1 MHAYRTHTCGELT
14 KSDVGA
20 TVKLSGWLHRRR
32 DHGGVMFIDL
42 RDHYGLTQCVF
53 NPGTPDFETVEY
65 LRAESVITIEGRVV
79 AREDSLVNPNLATGS
94 IEVVVDKAEVLSRAD
109 ELPLPVFGE
118 PDYPED
124 IRLRHRYLDLRRETL
139 HANMK
144 LRSDVI
150 TSLRRRM
157 VDQGFT
163 EYQTPILTASSPEG
177 ARDFLV
183 PSRLHPGEF
192 YALPQAPQQFKQL
205 LMVSGFDRYFQ
216 IAPCFRDEDARA
228 DRSPGEFYQL
238 DIEMSFVEQE
248 DVFNAI
254 EPVMRGVF
262 EEFAG
267 GKAEGYELTLG
278 SGTFIP
284 GFEEQLIGVKVGDKI
299 EVKVKFP
306 DSYGAAELS
315 GKDAVFDVTV
325 NELKETV
332 PSAIDDEL
340 AKKVGMENLE
350 ALKKSIREEQESKFN
365 EMSRMILKRA
375 LLDELSAAHDFEIP
389 EKLLDR
395 EFDTIWK
402 QFEEQRKKDKDAGQ
416 GSEEKTDDEHKKDFR
431 EIAERRV
438 RLGLLLSEVGR
449 ANNVQI
455 SQEDVNSQLMAEA
468 RRHPGREKEVMEHYK
483 NNPKAMEELSAPLYE
498 EKVVNFIL
506 EQASITE
513 KTATKDELIKTMED
527 EAAGKPKAKAKAGG
541 KSKAKG
547 KAAEKKAAKKDK

>member
-1 MHAYRTHTCGELT
+1 MQVTET
-14 KSDVGA
+14 KSEG
-20 TVKLSGWLHRRR
+20 LSREFKVALPANEIEEKISHRLKELARTAQMPGFR
-32 DHGGVMFIDL
+32 PGKVPVSVL
-42 RDHYGLTQCVF
+42 RKKYG
-53 NPGTPDFETVEY
+53 P
-65 LRAESVITIEGRVV
+65 SVLG
-79 AREDSLVNPNLATGS
+79 
-94 IEVVVDKAEVLSRAD
+94 EVLERAVND
-109 ELPLPVFGE
+109 SSQQALAEKGLRPAMQPQIEITSFEDGGDLEYTIGVELLPEIKPVDFSKIKLE
-118 PDYPED
+118 RLIPKTDDAAMEKTLAD
-124 IRLRHRYLDLRRETL
+124 IAAAQGDSAAIKDDRET
-139 HANMK
+139 K
-144 LRSDVI
+144 TGDVLVI
-150 TSLRRRM
+150 
-157 VDQGFT
+157 
-163 EYQTPILTASSPEG
+163 
-177 ARDFLV
+177 DFLGQV
-183 PSRLHPGEF
+183 G
-192 YALPQAPQQFKQL
+192 
-205 LMVSGFDRYFQ
+205 G
-216 IAPCFRDEDARA
+216 
-228 DRSPGEFYQL
+228 
-238 DIEMSFVEQE
+238 
-248 DVFNAI
+248 
-254 EPVMRGVF
+254 

-306 DSYGAAELS
+306 DNYGAAELS

-350 ALKKSIREEQESKFN
+350 ALKKSIREEQESEFN

-483 NNPKAMEELSAPLYE
+483 NNPEAMEELSAPLYE

-527 EAAGKPKAKAKAGG
+527 EAAGKPKAKAKADG

-547 KAAEKKAAKKDK
+547 KAAAEKKAAKKDK

>member
-1 MHAYRTHTCGELT
+1 MQVTET
-14 KSDVGA
+14 KSEG
-20 TVKLSGWLHRRR
+20 LSREFKVALPANEIEEKISHRLKELARTAQMPGFR
-32 DHGGVMFIDL
+32 PGKVPVSVL
-42 RDHYGLTQCVF
+42 RKKYG
-53 NPGTPDFETVEY
+53 P
-65 LRAESVITIEGRVV
+65 SVLG
-79 AREDSLVNPNLATGS
+79 
-94 IEVVVDKAEVLSRAD
+94 EVLERAVND
-109 ELPLPVFGE
+109 SSQQALAEKGLRPAMQPQIEITSFEDGGDLEYTIGVELLPEIKPVDFSKIKLE
-118 PDYPED
+118 RLIPKTDDAAMENTLAD
-124 IRLRHRYLDLRRETL
+124 IAAAQGDSAAIKDDRET
-139 HANMK
+139 K
-144 LRSDVI
+144 TGDVLVI
-150 TSLRRRM
+150 
-157 VDQGFT
+157 
-163 EYQTPILTASSPEG
+163 
-177 ARDFLV
+177 DFLG
-183 PSRLHPGEF
+183 RIG
-192 YALPQAPQQFKQL
+192 
-205 LMVSGFDRYFQ
+205 G
-216 IAPCFRDEDARA
+216 
-228 DRSPGEFYQL
+228 
-238 DIEMSFVEQE
+238 
-248 DVFNAI
+248 
-254 EPVMRGVF
+254 

-350 ALKKSIREEQESKFN
+350 ALKKSIREEQESEFN

-449 ANNVQI
+449 ANNIQI

-483 NNPKAMEELSAPLYE
+483 NNPEAMEELSAPLYE

-547 KAAEKKAAKKDK
+547 KAAAEKKAAKKDK

>member
-1 MHAYRTHTCGELT
+1 MQVTET
-14 KSDVGA
+14 KSEG
-20 TVKLSGWLHRRR
+20 LSREFKVALPANEIEEKISHRLKELARTAQMPGFR
-32 DHGGVMFIDL
+32 PGKVPVSVL
-42 RDHYGLTQCVF
+42 RKKYG
-53 NPGTPDFETVEY
+53 P
-65 LRAESVITIEGRVV
+65 SVLG
-79 AREDSLVNPNLATGS
+79 
-94 IEVVVDKAEVLSRAD
+94 EVLERAVND
-109 ELPLPVFGE
+109 SSQQALAEKGLRPAMQPQIEITSFEDGGDLEYTIGVELLPEIKPVDFSKIKLE
-118 PDYPED
+118 RLIPKTDDAAMENTLAD
-124 IRLRHRYLDLRRETL
+124 IAAAQGDSAAIKDDRET
-139 HANMK
+139 K
-144 LRSDVI
+144 TGDVLVI
-150 TSLRRRM
+150 
-157 VDQGFT
+157 
-163 EYQTPILTASSPEG
+163 
-177 ARDFLV
+177 DFLGQV
-183 PSRLHPGEF
+183 G
-192 YALPQAPQQFKQL
+192 
-205 LMVSGFDRYFQ
+205 G
-216 IAPCFRDEDARA
+216 
-228 DRSPGEFYQL
+228 
-238 DIEMSFVEQE
+238 
-248 DVFNAI
+248 
-254 EPVMRGVF
+254 

-416 GSEEKTDDEHKKDFR
+416 GSEEKTDDEQKKDFR

-483 NNPKAMEELSAPLYE
+483 NNPEAMEELSAPLYE

-527 EAAGKPKAKAKAGG
+527 EAAGKPKAKAKAGR
-541 KSKAKG
+541 KSKAKD
-547 KAAEKKAAKKDK
+547 KAAAEKKAAKKDK

>member
-1 MHAYRTHTCGELT
+1 MQVTET
-14 KSDVGA
+14 KSEGLSREFKVALPANEIEEKISHRLKELARTAQMPGFRPGKVPVSVLRKKYGPSVLGEVLERAVNDSSQQALAEKGLRPAMQPQIEITSFEDGGDLEYTIAVELLPEIKPVDFSKIKLERLIPKTDDAAMEKTLADIAAAQGDSAAIKDDRETKTGDVL
-20 TVKLSGWLHRRR
+20 V
-32 DHGGVMFIDL
+32 IDFL
-42 RDHYGLTQCVF
+42 
-53 NPGTPDFETVEY
+53 
-65 LRAESVITIEGRVV
+65 GRV
-79 AREDSLVNPNLATGS
+79 G
-94 IEVVVDKAEVLSRAD
+94 
-109 ELPLPVFGE
+109 G
-118 PDYPED
+118 
-124 IRLRHRYLDLRRETL
+124 
-139 HANMK
+139 
-144 LRSDVI
+144 
-150 TSLRRRM
+150 
-157 VDQGFT
+157 
-163 EYQTPILTASSPEG
+163 
-177 ARDFLV
+177 
-183 PSRLHPGEF
+183 
-192 YALPQAPQQFKQL
+192 
-205 LMVSGFDRYFQ
+205 
-216 IAPCFRDEDARA
+216 
-228 DRSPGEFYQL
+228 
-238 DIEMSFVEQE
+238 
-248 DVFNAI
+248 
-254 EPVMRGVF
+254 

-350 ALKKSIREEQESKFN
+350 ALKKSIREEQESEFN

-483 NNPKAMEELSAPLYE
+483 NNPEAMEELSAPLYE

-513 KTATKDELIKTMED
+513 KTATKDGLIKTMED

-547 KAAEKKAAKKDK
+547 KAAAEKKAAKKDK

>member
-1 MHAYRTHTCGELT
+1 MQVTET
-14 KSDVGA
+14 KSEG
-20 TVKLSGWLHRRR
+20 LSREFKVALPANEIEEKISHRLKELARTAQMPGFR
-32 DHGGVMFIDL
+32 PGKVPVSVL
-42 RDHYGLTQCVF
+42 RKKYG
-53 NPGTPDFETVEY
+53 P
-65 LRAESVITIEGRVV
+65 SVLG
-79 AREDSLVNPNLATGS
+79 
-94 IEVVVDKAEVLSRAD
+94 EVLERAVND
-109 ELPLPVFGE
+109 SSQQALAEKGLRPAMQPQIEITSFEDGGDLEYTIGVELLPEIKPVDFSKIKLE
-118 PDYPED
+118 RLIPKTDDAAMEKTLAD
-124 IRLRHRYLDLRRETL
+124 IAAAQGDSAAIKDDRET
-139 HANMK
+139 K
-144 LRSDVI
+144 TGDVLVI
-150 TSLRRRM
+150 
-157 VDQGFT
+157 
-163 EYQTPILTASSPEG
+163 
-177 ARDFLV
+177 DFLGQV
-183 PSRLHPGEF
+183 G
-192 YALPQAPQQFKQL
+192 
-205 LMVSGFDRYFQ
+205 G
-216 IAPCFRDEDARA
+216 
-228 DRSPGEFYQL
+228 
-238 DIEMSFVEQE
+238 
-248 DVFNAI
+248 
-254 EPVMRGVF
+254 

-284 GFEEQLIGVKVGDKI
+284 RFEEQLIGVKVGDKI

-315 GKDAVFDVTV
+315 SKDAVFDVTV

-332 PSAIDDEL
+332 PSAIDDKL

-350 ALKKSIREEQESKFN
+350 ALKKSIREEQESQFN

-375 LLDELSAAHDFEIP
+375 LLDDLSAAHDFEIP

-483 NNPKAMEELSAPLYE
+483 NNPEAMEELSAPLYE

-547 KAAEKKAAKKDK
+547 KAAEKKAAKKEK

>member
-1 MHAYRTHTCGELT
+1 MQVTET
-14 KSDVGA
+14 KSEG
-20 TVKLSGWLHRRR
+20 LSREFKVALPANEIEEKISHRLKELARTAQMPGFR
-32 DHGGVMFIDL
+32 PGKVPVSVL
-42 RDHYGLTQCVF
+42 RKKYG
-53 NPGTPDFETVEY
+53 P
-65 LRAESVITIEGRVV
+65 SVLG
-79 AREDSLVNPNLATGS
+79 
-94 IEVVVDKAEVLSRAD
+94 EVLERAVND
-109 ELPLPVFGE
+109 SSQQALAEKGLRPAMQPQIEITSFEDGGDLEYTIGVELLPEIKPVDFSKIKLE
-118 PDYPED
+118 RLIPKTDDAAMENTLAD
-124 IRLRHRYLDLRRETL
+124 IAAAQGDSAAIKDDRET
-139 HANMK
+139 K
-144 LRSDVI
+144 TGDVLVI
-150 TSLRRRM
+150 
-157 VDQGFT
+157 
-163 EYQTPILTASSPEG
+163 
-177 ARDFLV
+177 DFLG
-183 PSRLHPGEF
+183 RIG
-192 YALPQAPQQFKQL
+192 
-205 LMVSGFDRYFQ
+205 G
-216 IAPCFRDEDARA
+216 
-228 DRSPGEFYQL
+228 
-238 DIEMSFVEQE
+238 
-248 DVFNAI
+248 
-254 EPVMRGVF
+254 

-350 ALKKSIREEQESKFN
+350 ALKKSIREEQESEFN

-483 NNPKAMEELSAPLYE
+483 NNPEAMEELSAPLYE

-527 EAAGKPKAKAKAGG
+527 EAAGKPKAKAKA
-541 KSKAKG
+541 
-547 KAAEKKAAKKDK
+547 AAEKKAAKKDK

>member
-1 MHAYRTHTCGELT
+1 MQVTET
-14 KSDVGA
+14 KSEG
-20 TVKLSGWLHRRR
+20 LSREFKVALPANEIEEKISHRLKELARTAQMPGFR
-32 DHGGVMFIDL
+32 PGKVPVSVL
-42 RDHYGLTQCVF
+42 RKKYG
-53 NPGTPDFETVEY
+53 P
-65 LRAESVITIEGRVV
+65 SVLG
-79 AREDSLVNPNLATGS
+79 
-94 IEVVVDKAEVLSRAD
+94 EVLERAVND
-109 ELPLPVFGE
+109 SSQQALAEKGLRPAMQPQIEITSFEDGGDLEYTIGVELLPEIKPVDFSKIKLE
-118 PDYPED
+118 RLIPKTDDAAMENTLAD
-124 IRLRHRYLDLRRETL
+124 IAAAQGDSAAIKDDRET
-139 HANMK
+139 K
-144 LRSDVI
+144 TGDVLVI
-150 TSLRRRM
+150 
-157 VDQGFT
+157 
-163 EYQTPILTASSPEG
+163 
-177 ARDFLV
+177 DFLGQV
-183 PSRLHPGEF
+183 G
-192 YALPQAPQQFKQL
+192 
-205 LMVSGFDRYFQ
+205 G
-216 IAPCFRDEDARA
+216 
-228 DRSPGEFYQL
+228 
-238 DIEMSFVEQE
+238 
-248 DVFNAI
+248 
-254 EPVMRGVF
+254 

-350 ALKKSIREEQESKFN
+350 ALKKSIREEQESEFN

-483 NNPKAMEELSAPLYE
+483 NNPEAKEELSAPLYE

>member
-1 MHAYRTHTCGELT
+1 MQVTET
-14 KSDVGA
+14 KSEG
-20 TVKLSGWLHRRR
+20 LSREFKVALPANEIEEKISHRLKELARTAQMPGFR
-32 DHGGVMFIDL
+32 PGKVPVSVL
-42 RDHYGLTQCVF
+42 RKKYG
-53 NPGTPDFETVEY
+53 P
-65 LRAESVITIEGRVV
+65 SVLG
-79 AREDSLVNPNLATGS
+79 
-94 IEVVVDKAEVLSRAD
+94 EVLERAVND
-109 ELPLPVFGE
+109 SSQQALAEKGLRPAMQPQIEITSFEDGGDLEYTIGVELLPEIKPVDFSKIKLE
-118 PDYPED
+118 RLIPKTDDAAMENTLAD
-124 IRLRHRYLDLRRETL
+124 IAAAQGDSAAIKDDRET
-139 HANMK
+139 K
-144 LRSDVI
+144 TGDVLVI
-150 TSLRRRM
+150 
-157 VDQGFT
+157 
-163 EYQTPILTASSPEG
+163 
-177 ARDFLV
+177 DFLGQV
-183 PSRLHPGEF
+183 G
-192 YALPQAPQQFKQL
+192 
-205 LMVSGFDRYFQ
+205 G
-216 IAPCFRDEDARA
+216 
-228 DRSPGEFYQL
+228 
-238 DIEMSFVEQE
+238 
-248 DVFNAI
+248 
-254 EPVMRGVF
+254 

-284 GFEEQLIGVKVGDKI
+284 RFEEQLIGVKVGDKI

-350 ALKKSIREEQESKFN
+350 ALKKSIREEQESEFN

-416 GSEEKTDDEHKKDFR
+416 GSEEKIDDEQKKDFR

-483 NNPKAMEELSAPLYE
+483 NNPEAMEELSAPLYE

-527 EAAGKPKAKAKAGG
+527 EAAGKPKAKAGG

-547 KAAEKKAAKKDK
+547 KAAAEKKAAKKDK

>member
-1 MHAYRTHTCGELT
+1 MQVTET
-14 KSDVGA
+14 KSEG
-20 TVKLSGWLHRRR
+20 LSREFKVALPANEIEEKISHRLKELARTAQMPGFR
-32 DHGGVMFIDL
+32 PGKVPVSVL
-42 RDHYGLTQCVF
+42 RKKYG
-53 NPGTPDFETVEY
+53 P
-65 LRAESVITIEGRVV
+65 SVLG
-79 AREDSLVNPNLATGS
+79 
-94 IEVVVDKAEVLSRAD
+94 EVLERAVND
-109 ELPLPVFGE
+109 SSQQALAEKGLRPAMQPQIEITSFEDGGDLEYTIGVELLPEIKPVDFSKIKLE
-118 PDYPED
+118 RLIPKTDDAAMENTLAD
-124 IRLRHRYLDLRRETL
+124 IAAAQGDSAAIKDDRET
-139 HANMK
+139 K
-144 LRSDVI
+144 TGDVLVI
-150 TSLRRRM
+150 
-157 VDQGFT
+157 
-163 EYQTPILTASSPEG
+163 
-177 ARDFLV
+177 DFLG
-183 PSRLHPGEF
+183 RIG
-192 YALPQAPQQFKQL
+192 
-205 LMVSGFDRYFQ
+205 G
-216 IAPCFRDEDARA
+216 
-228 DRSPGEFYQL
+228 
-238 DIEMSFVEQE
+238 
-248 DVFNAI
+248 
-254 EPVMRGVF
+254 

-284 GFEEQLIGVKVGDKI
+284 RFEEQLIGVKVGDKI

-350 ALKKSIREEQESKFN
+350 ALKKSIREEQESEFN

-483 NNPKAMEELSAPLYE
+483 NNPEAMEELSAPLYE

>member
-1 MHAYRTHTCGELT
+1 MQVTET
-14 KSDVGA
+14 KSEG
-20 TVKLSGWLHRRR
+20 LSREFKVALPANEIEEKISHRLKELARTAQMPGFR
-32 DHGGVMFIDL
+32 PGKVPVSVL
-42 RDHYGLTQCVF
+42 RKKYG
-53 NPGTPDFETVEY
+53 P
-65 LRAESVITIEGRVV
+65 SVLG
-79 AREDSLVNPNLATGS
+79 
-94 IEVVVDKAEVLSRAD
+94 EVLERAVND
-109 ELPLPVFGE
+109 SSQQALAEKGLRPAMQPQIEITSFEDGGDLEYTIGVELLPEIKPVDFSKIKLE
-118 PDYPED
+118 RLIPKTDDAAMENTLAD
-124 IRLRHRYLDLRRETL
+124 IAAAQGDSAAIKDDRET
-139 HANMK
+139 K
-144 LRSDVI
+144 TGDVLVI
-150 TSLRRRM
+150 
-157 VDQGFT
+157 
-163 EYQTPILTASSPEG
+163 
-177 ARDFLV
+177 DFLGQV
-183 PSRLHPGEF
+183 G
-192 YALPQAPQQFKQL
+192 
-205 LMVSGFDRYFQ
+205 G
-216 IAPCFRDEDARA
+216 
-228 DRSPGEFYQL
+228 
-238 DIEMSFVEQE
+238 
-248 DVFNAI
+248 
-254 EPVMRGVF
+254 

-416 GSEEKTDDEHKKDFR
+416 GSEEKTDDEQKKDFR

-483 NNPKAMEELSAPLYE
+483 NNPEAMEELSAPLYE

>member
-1 MHAYRTHTCGELT
+1 MQVTET
-14 KSDVGA
+14 KSEGLSREFKVALPANEIEEKISHRLKELARTAQMPGFRPGKVPVSVLRKKYGPSVLGEVLERAVNDSSQQALAEKGLRPAMQPQIEITSFEDGGDLEYTIGVELLPEIKPVDFSKIKLERLIPKTDDAAMEKTLADIAAAQGDSAAIKDDRETKTGDVL
-20 TVKLSGWLHRRR
+20 V
-32 DHGGVMFIDL
+32 IDFL
-42 RDHYGLTQCVF
+42 
-53 NPGTPDFETVEY
+53 
-65 LRAESVITIEGRVV
+65 GRV
-79 AREDSLVNPNLATGS
+79 G
-94 IEVVVDKAEVLSRAD
+94 
-109 ELPLPVFGE
+109 G
-118 PDYPED
+118 
-124 IRLRHRYLDLRRETL
+124 
-139 HANMK
+139 
-144 LRSDVI
+144 
-150 TSLRRRM
+150 
-157 VDQGFT
+157 
-163 EYQTPILTASSPEG
+163 
-177 ARDFLV
+177 
-183 PSRLHPGEF
+183 
-192 YALPQAPQQFKQL
+192 
-205 LMVSGFDRYFQ
+205 
-216 IAPCFRDEDARA
+216 
-228 DRSPGEFYQL
+228 
-238 DIEMSFVEQE
+238 
-248 DVFNAI
+248 
-254 EPVMRGVF
+254 

-350 ALKKSIREEQESKFN
+350 ALKKSIREEQESEFN

-483 NNPKAMEELSAPLYE
+483 NNPEAMEELSAPLYE

-541 KSKAKG
+541 KSKAKR
-547 KAAEKKAAKKDK
+547 KAAAEKKAAKKDK

>member
-1 MHAYRTHTCGELT
+1 MQVTET
-14 KSDVGA
+14 KSEG
-20 TVKLSGWLHRRR
+20 LSREFKVALPANEIEEKISHRLKELARTAQMPGFR
-32 DHGGVMFIDL
+32 PGKVPVSVL
-42 RDHYGLTQCVF
+42 RKKYG
-53 NPGTPDFETVEY
+53 P
-65 LRAESVITIEGRVV
+65 SVLG
-79 AREDSLVNPNLATGS
+79 
-94 IEVVVDKAEVLSRAD
+94 EVLERAVND
-109 ELPLPVFGE
+109 SSQQALAEKGLRPAMQPQIEITSFEDGGDLEYTIGVELLPEIKPVDFSKIKLE
-118 PDYPED
+118 RLIPKIDDAAMENTLAD
-124 IRLRHRYLDLRRETL
+124 IAAAQGDSAAIKDDRET
-139 HANMK
+139 K
-144 LRSDVI
+144 TGDVLVI
-150 TSLRRRM
+150 
-157 VDQGFT
+157 
-163 EYQTPILTASSPEG
+163 
-177 ARDFLV
+177 DFLGQV
-183 PSRLHPGEF
+183 G
-192 YALPQAPQQFKQL
+192 
-205 LMVSGFDRYFQ
+205 G
-216 IAPCFRDEDARA
+216 
-228 DRSPGEFYQL
+228 
-238 DIEMSFVEQE
+238 
-248 DVFNAI
+248 
-254 EPVMRGVF
+254 

-416 GSEEKTDDEHKKDFR
+416 GSEEKTDDEQKKDFR

-483 NNPKAMEELSAPLYE
+483 NNPEAMEELSAPLYE

-547 KAAEKKAAKKDK
+547 KAAAEKKAAKKDK

>member
-1 MHAYRTHTCGELT
+1 MQVTET
-14 KSDVGA
+14 KSEGLSREFKVALPANEIEEKISHRLKELARTAQMPGFRPGKVPVSVLRKKYGPSVLGEVLERAVNDSSQQALAEKGLRPAMQPQIEITSFEDGGDLEYTIAVELLPEIKPVDFSKIKLERLIPKTDDAAMEKTLADIAAAQGDSAAIRDDRETKTGDVL
-20 TVKLSGWLHRRR
+20 V
-32 DHGGVMFIDL
+32 IDFL
-42 RDHYGLTQCVF
+42 
-53 NPGTPDFETVEY
+53 
-65 LRAESVITIEGRVV
+65 GRV
-79 AREDSLVNPNLATGS
+79 G
-94 IEVVVDKAEVLSRAD
+94 
-109 ELPLPVFGE
+109 G
-118 PDYPED
+118 
-124 IRLRHRYLDLRRETL
+124 
-139 HANMK
+139 
-144 LRSDVI
+144 
-150 TSLRRRM
+150 
-157 VDQGFT
+157 
-163 EYQTPILTASSPEG
+163 
-177 ARDFLV
+177 
-183 PSRLHPGEF
+183 
-192 YALPQAPQQFKQL
+192 
-205 LMVSGFDRYFQ
+205 
-216 IAPCFRDEDARA
+216 
-228 DRSPGEFYQL
+228 
-238 DIEMSFVEQE
+238 
-248 DVFNAI
+248 
-254 EPVMRGVF
+254 

-350 ALKKSIREEQESKFN
+350 ALKKSIREEQESEFN
-365 EMSRMILKRA
+365 EMSRIILKRA

-389 EKLLDR
+389 QKLLDR

-402 QFEEQRKKDKDAGQ
+402 QFEEQQKKDKDAGQ

-483 NNPKAMEELSAPLYE
+483 NNPEAMEELSAPLYE

-513 KTATKDELIKTMED
+513 KRATKDELIKTMED
-527 EAAGKPKAKAKAGG
+527 EAAGEPKAKASAGR

-547 KAAEKKAAKKDK
+547 KAATEKKATKKDK

>member
-1 MHAYRTHTCGELT
+1 MQVTET
-14 KSDVGA
+14 KSEGLSREFKVALPANEIEEKISHRLKELARTAQMPGFRPGKVPVSVLRKKYGPSVLGEVLERAVNDSSQQALAEKGLRPAMQPQIEITSFEDGGDLEYTIGVELLPEIKPVDFSKIKLERLIPKTDDAAMENTLADIAAAQGDSAAIKDDRETKTGDVL
-20 TVKLSGWLHRRR
+20 V
-32 DHGGVMFIDL
+32 IDFL
-42 RDHYGLTQCVF
+42 
-53 NPGTPDFETVEY
+53 
-65 LRAESVITIEGRVV
+65 GRV
-79 AREDSLVNPNLATGS
+79 G
-94 IEVVVDKAEVLSRAD
+94 
-109 ELPLPVFGE
+109 G
-118 PDYPED
+118 
-124 IRLRHRYLDLRRETL
+124 
-139 HANMK
+139 
-144 LRSDVI
+144 
-150 TSLRRRM
+150 
-157 VDQGFT
+157 
-163 EYQTPILTASSPEG
+163 
-177 ARDFLV
+177 
-183 PSRLHPGEF
+183 
-192 YALPQAPQQFKQL
+192 
-205 LMVSGFDRYFQ
+205 
-216 IAPCFRDEDARA
+216 
-228 DRSPGEFYQL
+228 
-238 DIEMSFVEQE
+238 
-248 DVFNAI
+248 
-254 EPVMRGVF
+254 

-350 ALKKSIREEQESKFN
+350 ALKKSIREEQESEFN

-483 NNPKAMEELSAPLYE
+483 NNPEAMEELSAPLYE

-541 KSKAKG
+541 KSKAKA
-547 KAAEKKAAKKDK
+547 KAAAEKKAAKKDK

>member
-1 MHAYRTHTCGELT
+1 MQVTET
-14 KSDVGA
+14 KSEGLSREFKVALPANEIEEKISHRLKELARTAQMPGFRPGKVPVSVLRKKYGPSVLGEVLERAVNDSSQQALAEKGLRPAMQPQIEITSFEDGGDLEYTIGVELLPEIKPVDFSKIKLERLIPKTDDAAMENTLADIAADQGDSAVIKDDRETKTGDVL
-20 TVKLSGWLHRRR
+20 V
-32 DHGGVMFIDL
+32 IDFL
-42 RDHYGLTQCVF
+42 
-53 NPGTPDFETVEY
+53 
-65 LRAESVITIEGRVV
+65 GRV
-79 AREDSLVNPNLATGS
+79 G
-94 IEVVVDKAEVLSRAD
+94 
-109 ELPLPVFGE
+109 G
-118 PDYPED
+118 
-124 IRLRHRYLDLRRETL
+124 
-139 HANMK
+139 
-144 LRSDVI
+144 
-150 TSLRRRM
+150 
-157 VDQGFT
+157 
-163 EYQTPILTASSPEG
+163 
-177 ARDFLV
+177 
-183 PSRLHPGEF
+183 
-192 YALPQAPQQFKQL
+192 
-205 LMVSGFDRYFQ
+205 
-216 IAPCFRDEDARA
+216 
-228 DRSPGEFYQL
+228 
-238 DIEMSFVEQE
+238 
-248 DVFNAI
+248 
-254 EPVMRGVF
+254 

-350 ALKKSIREEQESKFN
+350 ALKKSIREEQESEFN

-483 NNPKAMEELSAPLYE
+483 NNPEAMEELSAPLYE

>member
-1 MHAYRTHTCGELT
+1 MQVTET
-14 KSDVGA
+14 KSEGLSREFKVALPANEIEEKISHRLKELARTAQMPGFRPGKVPVSVLRKKYGPSVLGEVLERAVNDSSQQALAEKGLRPAMQPQIEITSFEDGGDLEYTIGVELLPEIKPVDFSKIKLERLIPKTDDAAMENTLADIAAAQGDSAAIKDDRETKTGDVL
-20 TVKLSGWLHRRR
+20 V
-32 DHGGVMFIDL
+32 IDFL
-42 RDHYGLTQCVF
+42 
-53 NPGTPDFETVEY
+53 
-65 LRAESVITIEGRVV
+65 GRV
-79 AREDSLVNPNLATGS
+79 G
-94 IEVVVDKAEVLSRAD
+94 
-109 ELPLPVFGE
+109 G
-118 PDYPED
+118 
-124 IRLRHRYLDLRRETL
+124 
-139 HANMK
+139 
-144 LRSDVI
+144 
-150 TSLRRRM
+150 
-157 VDQGFT
+157 
-163 EYQTPILTASSPEG
+163 
-177 ARDFLV
+177 
-183 PSRLHPGEF
+183 
-192 YALPQAPQQFKQL
+192 
-205 LMVSGFDRYFQ
+205 
-216 IAPCFRDEDARA
+216 
-228 DRSPGEFYQL
+228 
-238 DIEMSFVEQE
+238 
-248 DVFNAI
+248 
-254 EPVMRGVF
+254 

-284 GFEEQLIGVKVGDKI
+284 GFEKQLIGVKVGDKI

-350 ALKKSIREEQESKFN
+350 ALKKSIREEQESEFN

-483 NNPKAMEELSAPLYE
+483 NNPEAMEELSAPLYE

-547 KAAEKKAAKKDK
+547 KAAAEKKAAKKDK

>member
-1 MHAYRTHTCGELT
+1 MQVTET
-14 KSDVGA
+14 KSEGLSREFKVALPANEIEEKISHRLKELARTAQMPGFRPGKVPVSVLRKKYGPSVLGEVLERAVNDSSQQALAEKGLRPAMQPQIEITSFEDGGDLEYTIGVELLPEIKPVDFSKIKLERLIPKTDDAAMENTLADIAAAQGDSAAIKDDRETKTGDVL
-20 TVKLSGWLHRRR
+20 V
-32 DHGGVMFIDL
+32 IDFL
-42 RDHYGLTQCVF
+42 
-53 NPGTPDFETVEY
+53 
-65 LRAESVITIEGRVV
+65 GRV
-79 AREDSLVNPNLATGS
+79 G
-94 IEVVVDKAEVLSRAD
+94 
-109 ELPLPVFGE
+109 G
-118 PDYPED
+118 
-124 IRLRHRYLDLRRETL
+124 
-139 HANMK
+139 
-144 LRSDVI
+144 
-150 TSLRRRM
+150 
-157 VDQGFT
+157 
-163 EYQTPILTASSPEG
+163 
-177 ARDFLV
+177 
-183 PSRLHPGEF
+183 
-192 YALPQAPQQFKQL
+192 
-205 LMVSGFDRYFQ
+205 
-216 IAPCFRDEDARA
+216 
-228 DRSPGEFYQL
+228 
-238 DIEMSFVEQE
+238 
-248 DVFNAI
+248 
-254 EPVMRGVF
+254 

-284 GFEEQLIGVKVGDKI
+284 RFEEQLIGVKVGAKI

-416 GSEEKTDDEHKKDFR
+416 GSEDKTDDEHKKDLR

-483 NNPKAMEELSAPLYE
+483 NNPEAMEELSAPLYE

-527 EAAGKPKAKAKAGG
+527 EAAGKPKAKAGE

-547 KAAEKKAAKKDK
+547 KAAAEKKAAKKDK

>member
-1 MHAYRTHTCGELT
+1 MQVTET
-14 KSDVGA
+14 KSEG
-20 TVKLSGWLHRRR
+20 LSREFKVALPANEIEEKISHRLKELARTAQMPGFR
-32 DHGGVMFIDL
+32 PGKVPVSVL
-42 RDHYGLTQCVF
+42 RKKYG
-53 NPGTPDFETVEY
+53 P
-65 LRAESVITIEGRVV
+65 SVLG
-79 AREDSLVNPNLATGS
+79 
-94 IEVVVDKAEVLSRAD
+94 EVLERAVND
-109 ELPLPVFGE
+109 SSQQALAEKGLRPAMQPQIEITSFEDGGDLEYTIGVELLPEIKPVDFSKIKLE
-118 PDYPED
+118 RLIPKTDDAAMENTLAD
-124 IRLRHRYLDLRRETL
+124 IAAAQGDSAAIKDDRET
-139 HANMK
+139 K
-144 LRSDVI
+144 TGDVLVI
-150 TSLRRRM
+150 
-157 VDQGFT
+157 
-163 EYQTPILTASSPEG
+163 
-177 ARDFLV
+177 DFLG
-183 PSRLHPGEF
+183 RIG
-192 YALPQAPQQFKQL
+192 
-205 LMVSGFDRYFQ
+205 G
-216 IAPCFRDEDARA
+216 
-228 DRSPGEFYQL
+228 
-238 DIEMSFVEQE
+238 
-248 DVFNAI
+248 
-254 EPVMRGVF
+254 

-284 GFEEQLIGVKVGDKI
+284 RFEEQLIGVKVGDKI

-350 ALKKSIREEQESKFN
+350 ALKKSIREEQESQFN

-416 GSEEKTDDEHKKDFR
+416 GSEDKTDDEHKKDFR

-483 NNPKAMEELSAPLYE
+483 NNPEAMEELSAPLYE

-513 KTATKDELIKTMED
+513 KMATKDELIKTMED
-527 EAAGKPKAKAKAGG
+527 EATGKPKAKAKAGV
-541 KSKAKG
+541 KSKAKY
-547 KAAEKKAAKKDK
+547 KAAAEKKAAKKDK

>member
-1 MHAYRTHTCGELT
+1 MQVTET
-14 KSDVGA
+14 KSEGLSREFKVALPANEIEEKISHRLKELARTAQMPGFRPGKVPVSVLRKKYGPSVLGEVLERAVKDSSQQALAEKGLRPAMQPQIEITSFEDGGDLEYTIGVELLPEIKPVDFSKIKLERLIPKTDDAAMEKTLADIAAAQGDSAAIKDDRETKTGDVL
-20 TVKLSGWLHRRR
+20 V
-32 DHGGVMFIDL
+32 IDFL
-42 RDHYGLTQCVF
+42 
-53 NPGTPDFETVEY
+53 
-65 LRAESVITIEGRVV
+65 GRV
-79 AREDSLVNPNLATGS
+79 G
-94 IEVVVDKAEVLSRAD
+94 
-109 ELPLPVFGE
+109 G
-118 PDYPED
+118 
-124 IRLRHRYLDLRRETL
+124 
-139 HANMK
+139 
-144 LRSDVI
+144 
-150 TSLRRRM
+150 
-157 VDQGFT
+157 
-163 EYQTPILTASSPEG
+163 
-177 ARDFLV
+177 
-183 PSRLHPGEF
+183 
-192 YALPQAPQQFKQL
+192 
-205 LMVSGFDRYFQ
+205 
-216 IAPCFRDEDARA
+216 
-228 DRSPGEFYQL
+228 
-238 DIEMSFVEQE
+238 
-248 DVFNAI
+248 
-254 EPVMRGVF
+254 

-483 NNPKAMEELSAPLYE
+483 NNPEAMEELSAPLYE

-547 KAAEKKAAKKDK
+547 KAAAEKKAAKKDK

>member
-1 MHAYRTHTCGELT
+1 MQVTET
-14 KSDVGA
+14 KSEG
-20 TVKLSGWLHRRR
+20 LSREFKVALPANEIEEKISHRLKELARTAQMPGFR
-32 DHGGVMFIDL
+32 PGKVPVSVL
-42 RDHYGLTQCVF
+42 RKKYG
-53 NPGTPDFETVEY
+53 P
-65 LRAESVITIEGRVV
+65 SVLG
-79 AREDSLVNPNLATGS
+79 
-94 IEVVVDKAEVLSRAD
+94 EVLERAVND
-109 ELPLPVFGE
+109 SSQQALAEKGLRPAMQPQIEITSFEDGGDLEYTIGVELLPEIKPVDFSKIKLE
-118 PDYPED
+118 RMIPKTDDAAMEKTLAD
-124 IRLRHRYLDLRRETL
+124 IAAAQGDSAAIKDDRET
-139 HANMK
+139 K
-144 LRSDVI
+144 TGDVLVI
-150 TSLRRRM
+150 
-157 VDQGFT
+157 
-163 EYQTPILTASSPEG
+163 
-177 ARDFLV
+177 DFLGQV
-183 PSRLHPGEF
+183 G
-192 YALPQAPQQFKQL
+192 
-205 LMVSGFDRYFQ
+205 G
-216 IAPCFRDEDARA
+216 
-228 DRSPGEFYQL
+228 
-238 DIEMSFVEQE
+238 
-248 DVFNAI
+248 
-254 EPVMRGVF
+254 

-416 GSEEKTDDEHKKDFR
+416 ESEEKTDDEHKKDFR

-541 KSKAKG
+541 KSKTKG
-547 KAAEKKAAKKDK
+547 KAAAEKKAAKKDK

>member
-1 MHAYRTHTCGELT
+1 MQVTET
-14 KSDVGA
+14 KSEG
-20 TVKLSGWLHRRR
+20 LSREFKVALPANEIEEKISHRLKELARTAQMPGFR
-32 DHGGVMFIDL
+32 PGKVPVSVL
-42 RDHYGLTQCVF
+42 RKKYGPSVLGEVLERAVNDSSQQALAEK
-53 NPGTPDFETVEY
+53 G
-65 LRAESVITIEGRVV
+65 LRPAMQ
-79 AREDSLVNPNLATGS
+79 PQ
-94 IEVVVDKAEVLSRAD
+94 IEVTSFKDGGDLEYTIGVELLPEIKPVDFSKIKLERLIPKTDDAAMENTLAD
-109 ELPLPVFGE
+109 IAAAQG
-118 PDYPED
+118 DSAAIKD
-124 IRLRHRYLDLRRETL
+124 DRET
-139 HANMK
+139 K
-144 LRSDVI
+144 TGDVLVI
-150 TSLRRRM
+150 
-157 VDQGFT
+157 
-163 EYQTPILTASSPEG
+163 
-177 ARDFLV
+177 DFLG
-183 PSRLHPGEF
+183 RIG
-192 YALPQAPQQFKQL
+192 
-205 LMVSGFDRYFQ
+205 G
-216 IAPCFRDEDARA
+216 
-228 DRSPGEFYQL
+228 
-238 DIEMSFVEQE
+238 
-248 DVFNAI
+248 
-254 EPVMRGVF
+254 

-350 ALKKSIREEQESKFN
+350 ALKKSIREEQESEFN

-483 NNPKAMEELSAPLYE
+483 NNPEAMEELSAPLYE

-513 KTATKDELIKTMED
+513 KMATKDELIKTMED

-547 KAAEKKAAKKDK
+547 KAAAEKKAAKKDK

>member
-1 MHAYRTHTCGELT
+1 MQVTET
-14 KSDVGA
+14 KSEGLSREFKVALPANEIEEKISHRLKELARTAQMPGFRPGKVPVSVLRKKYGSSVLGEVLERAVNDSSQQALAEKGLRPAMQPQIEITSFEDGGDLEYTIGVELLPEIKPVDFSKIKLERLIPKTDDAAMENTLADIAAAQGDSAAIKDDRETKTGDVL
-20 TVKLSGWLHRRR
+20 V
-32 DHGGVMFIDL
+32 IDFL
-42 RDHYGLTQCVF
+42 
-53 NPGTPDFETVEY
+53 
-65 LRAESVITIEGRVV
+65 GRV
-79 AREDSLVNPNLATGS
+79 G
-94 IEVVVDKAEVLSRAD
+94 
-109 ELPLPVFGE
+109 G
-118 PDYPED
+118 
-124 IRLRHRYLDLRRETL
+124 
-139 HANMK
+139 
-144 LRSDVI
+144 
-150 TSLRRRM
+150 
-157 VDQGFT
+157 
-163 EYQTPILTASSPEG
+163 
-177 ARDFLV
+177 
-183 PSRLHPGEF
+183 
-192 YALPQAPQQFKQL
+192 
-205 LMVSGFDRYFQ
+205 
-216 IAPCFRDEDARA
+216 
-228 DRSPGEFYQL
+228 
-238 DIEMSFVEQE
+238 
-248 DVFNAI
+248 
-254 EPVMRGVF
+254 

-315 GKDAVFDVTV
+315 GKDAIFDVTV

-416 GSEEKTDDEHKKDFR
+416 GSEEKTDDEQKKDFR

-483 NNPKAMEELSAPLYE
+483 NNPEAMEELSAPLYE

-527 EAAGKPKAKAKAGG
+527 EAAGKPKAKGKAGG

-547 KAAEKKAAKKDK
+547 KAVEKKAAKKDK

>member
-1 MHAYRTHTCGELT
+1 MQVTET
-14 KSDVGA
+14 KSEGLSREFKVALPANEIEEKISHRLKELARTAQMPGFRPGKVPVSVLRKKYGPSVLGEVLERAVNDSSQQALAEKGLRPAMQPQIEITSFEDGGDLEYTIGVELLPEIKPVDFSKIKLERLIPKTDDAAMENTLADIAADQGDSAVIKDDRETKTGDVL
-20 TVKLSGWLHRRR
+20 V
-32 DHGGVMFIDL
+32 IDFL
-42 RDHYGLTQCVF
+42 
-53 NPGTPDFETVEY
+53 
-65 LRAESVITIEGRVV
+65 GRV
-79 AREDSLVNPNLATGS
+79 G
-94 IEVVVDKAEVLSRAD
+94 
-109 ELPLPVFGE
+109 G
-118 PDYPED
+118 
-124 IRLRHRYLDLRRETL
+124 
-139 HANMK
+139 
-144 LRSDVI
+144 
-150 TSLRRRM
+150 
-157 VDQGFT
+157 
-163 EYQTPILTASSPEG
+163 
-177 ARDFLV
+177 
-183 PSRLHPGEF
+183 
-192 YALPQAPQQFKQL
+192 
-205 LMVSGFDRYFQ
+205 
-216 IAPCFRDEDARA
+216 
-228 DRSPGEFYQL
+228 
-238 DIEMSFVEQE
+238 
-248 DVFNAI
+248 
-254 EPVMRGVF
+254 

-284 GFEEQLIGVKVGDKI
+284 RFEEQLIGVKVGDKI

-350 ALKKSIREEQESKFN
+350 ALKKSIREEQESEFN

-483 NNPKAMEELSAPLYE
+483 NNPEATEELSAPLYE

-527 EAAGKPKAKAKAGG
+527 EAAGKPKAKAGE

-547 KAAEKKAAKKDK
+547 KAAAEKKAAKKDK

>member
-1 MHAYRTHTCGELT
+1 MQVTET
-14 KSDVGA
+14 KSEG
-20 TVKLSGWLHRRR
+20 LSREFKVALPANEIEEKISHRLKELARTAQMPGFR
-32 DHGGVMFIDL
+32 PGKVPVSVL
-42 RDHYGLTQCVF
+42 RKKYG
-53 NPGTPDFETVEY
+53 P
-65 LRAESVITIEGRVV
+65 SVLG
-79 AREDSLVNPNLATGS
+79 
-94 IEVVVDKAEVLSRAD
+94 EVLERAVND
-109 ELPLPVFGE
+109 SSQQALAEKGLRPAMQPQIEITSFEDGGDLEYTIGVELLPEIKPVDFSKIKLE
-118 PDYPED
+118 RLIPKTDDAAMEKTLAD
-124 IRLRHRYLDLRRETL
+124 IAAAQGDSAAIKDDRET
-139 HANMK
+139 K
-144 LRSDVI
+144 TGDVLVI
-150 TSLRRRM
+150 
-157 VDQGFT
+157 
-163 EYQTPILTASSPEG
+163 
-177 ARDFLV
+177 DFLG
-183 PSRLHPGEF
+183 RIG
-192 YALPQAPQQFKQL
+192 
-205 LMVSGFDRYFQ
+205 G
-216 IAPCFRDEDARA
+216 
-228 DRSPGEFYQL
+228 
-238 DIEMSFVEQE
+238 
-248 DVFNAI
+248 
-254 EPVMRGVF
+254 

-350 ALKKSIREEQESKFN
+350 ALKKSIREEQESEFN

-416 GSEEKTDDEHKKDFR
+416 GSEEKTDDEQKKDFR

-483 NNPKAMEELSAPLYE
+483 NNPEAMEELSAPLYE

-527 EAAGKPKAKAKAGG
+527 EAAGKPKAKAGG

-547 KAAEKKAAKKDK
+547 KAAAEKKAAKKDK

>member
-1 MHAYRTHTCGELT
+1 MQVTET
-14 KSDVGA
+14 KSEG
-20 TVKLSGWLHRRR
+20 LSREFKVALPANEIEEKISHRLKELARTAQMPGFR
-32 DHGGVMFIDL
+32 PGKVPVSVL
-42 RDHYGLTQCVF
+42 RKKYG
-53 NPGTPDFETVEY
+53 P
-65 LRAESVITIEGRVV
+65 SVLG
-79 AREDSLVNPNLATGS
+79 
-94 IEVVVDKAEVLSRAD
+94 EVLERAVND
-109 ELPLPVFGE
+109 SSQQALAEKGMRPAMQPQIEITSFEDGGDLEYTIGVELLPEIKPVDFSKIKLE
-118 PDYPED
+118 RLIPKTDDAAMENTLAD
-124 IRLRHRYLDLRRETL
+124 IAAAQGDSAAIKDDRET
-139 HANMK
+139 K
-144 LRSDVI
+144 TGDVLVI
-150 TSLRRRM
+150 
-157 VDQGFT
+157 
-163 EYQTPILTASSPEG
+163 
-177 ARDFLV
+177 DFLG
-183 PSRLHPGEF
+183 RIG
-192 YALPQAPQQFKQL
+192 
-205 LMVSGFDRYFQ
+205 G
-216 IAPCFRDEDARA
+216 
-228 DRSPGEFYQL
+228 
-238 DIEMSFVEQE
+238 
-248 DVFNAI
+248 
-254 EPVMRGVF
+254 

-284 GFEEQLIGVKVGDKI
+284 RFEEQLIGVKVGDKI

-350 ALKKSIREEQESKFN
+350 ALKKSIREEQESEFN

-416 GSEEKTDDEHKKDFR
+416 GSEDKTDDEHKKDFR

-483 NNPKAMEELSAPLYE
+483 NNPEAMEELSAPLYE

-527 EAAGKPKAKAKAGG
+527 EAAGKPKAKAGE

>member
-1 MHAYRTHTCGELT
+1 MQVTET
-14 KSDVGA
+14 KSEGLSREFKVALPANEIEEKISHRLKELARTAQMPGFRPGKVPVSVLRKKYGPSVLGEVLERAVNDSSQQALAEKGLRPAMQPQIEITSFEDGGDLEYTIGVELLPEIKPVDFSKIKLERLIPKTDDAAMENTLADIAAAQGDSAAIKDDRETKTGDVL
-20 TVKLSGWLHRRR
+20 V
-32 DHGGVMFIDL
+32 IDFL
-42 RDHYGLTQCVF
+42 
-53 NPGTPDFETVEY
+53 
-65 LRAESVITIEGRVV
+65 GRV
-79 AREDSLVNPNLATGS
+79 G
-94 IEVVVDKAEVLSRAD
+94 
-109 ELPLPVFGE
+109 G
-118 PDYPED
+118 
-124 IRLRHRYLDLRRETL
+124 
-139 HANMK
+139 
-144 LRSDVI
+144 
-150 TSLRRRM
+150 
-157 VDQGFT
+157 
-163 EYQTPILTASSPEG
+163 
-177 ARDFLV
+177 
-183 PSRLHPGEF
+183 
-192 YALPQAPQQFKQL
+192 
-205 LMVSGFDRYFQ
+205 
-216 IAPCFRDEDARA
+216 
-228 DRSPGEFYQL
+228 
-238 DIEMSFVEQE
+238 
-248 DVFNAI
+248 
-254 EPVMRGVF
+254 

-284 GFEEQLIGVKVGDKI
+284 RFEEQLIGVKVGDKI

-350 ALKKSIREEQESKFN
+350 ALKKSIREEQESEFN

-389 EKLLDR
+389 KKLLDR

-483 NNPKAMEELSAPLYE
+483 NNPEAMEELSAPLYE

-541 KSKAKG
+541 KSKAKA
-547 KAAEKKAAKKDK
+547 KAAAEKKAAKKDK

>member
-1 MHAYRTHTCGELT
+1 MQVTET
-14 KSDVGA
+14 KSEGLSREFKVALPANEIEEKISHRLKELARTAQMPGFRPGKVPVSVLRKKYGPSVLGEVLERAVNDSSQQALAEKGLRPAMQPQIEITSFEDGGDLEYTIGVELLPEIKPVDFSKIKLERLIPKTDDAAMENTLADIAAAQGDSAAIKDDRETKTGDVL
-20 TVKLSGWLHRRR
+20 V
-32 DHGGVMFIDL
+32 IDFL
-42 RDHYGLTQCVF
+42 
-53 NPGTPDFETVEY
+53 
-65 LRAESVITIEGRVV
+65 GRV
-79 AREDSLVNPNLATGS
+79 G
-94 IEVVVDKAEVLSRAD
+94 
-109 ELPLPVFGE
+109 G
-118 PDYPED
+118 
-124 IRLRHRYLDLRRETL
+124 
-139 HANMK
+139 
-144 LRSDVI
+144 
-150 TSLRRRM
+150 
-157 VDQGFT
+157 
-163 EYQTPILTASSPEG
+163 
-177 ARDFLV
+177 
-183 PSRLHPGEF
+183 
-192 YALPQAPQQFKQL
+192 
-205 LMVSGFDRYFQ
+205 
-216 IAPCFRDEDARA
+216 
-228 DRSPGEFYQL
+228 
-238 DIEMSFVEQE
+238 
-248 DVFNAI
+248 
-254 EPVMRGVF
+254 

-483 NNPKAMEELSAPLYE
+483 NNPEAMEELSAPLYE

-527 EAAGKPKAKAKAGG
+527 EAAGKPKAKAGE

-547 KAAEKKAAKKDK
+547 KAAAEKKAAKKDK

>member
-1 MHAYRTHTCGELT
+1 MQVTET
-14 KSDVGA
+14 KSEGLSREFKVALPANEIEEKISHRLKELARTAQMPGFRPGKVPVSVLRKKYGPSVLGEVLERAVKDSSQQAFAEKGLRPAMQPQIEITSFEDGGDLEYTIAVELLPEIKPVDFSKIKLERLIPKTDDAAMENTLADIAAAQGDSAAIKDDRETKTGDVL
-20 TVKLSGWLHRRR
+20 V
-32 DHGGVMFIDL
+32 IDFL
-42 RDHYGLTQCVF
+42 
-53 NPGTPDFETVEY
+53 
-65 LRAESVITIEGRVV
+65 GRV
-79 AREDSLVNPNLATGS
+79 G
-94 IEVVVDKAEVLSRAD
+94 
-109 ELPLPVFGE
+109 G
-118 PDYPED
+118 
-124 IRLRHRYLDLRRETL
+124 
-139 HANMK
+139 
-144 LRSDVI
+144 
-150 TSLRRRM
+150 
-157 VDQGFT
+157 
-163 EYQTPILTASSPEG
+163 
-177 ARDFLV
+177 
-183 PSRLHPGEF
+183 
-192 YALPQAPQQFKQL
+192 
-205 LMVSGFDRYFQ
+205 
-216 IAPCFRDEDARA
+216 
-228 DRSPGEFYQL
+228 
-238 DIEMSFVEQE
+238 
-248 DVFNAI
+248 
-254 EPVMRGVF
+254 

-325 NELKETV
+325 NELKEAV

-350 ALKKSIREEQESKFN
+350 ALKKSIREEQEREFN

-389 EKLLDR
+389 EKLLDQ

-402 QFEEQRKKDKDAGQ
+402 QFEEQRKKDKDAGRW
-416 GSEEKTDDEHKKDFR
+416 SEEKTDDEHKKDFR

-483 NNPKAMEELSAPLYE
+483 NNPEAMEELSAPLYE

-527 EAAGKPKAKAKAGG
+527 EAAGKPKSKVKAGG
-541 KSKAKG
+541 KSKAKF
-547 KAAEKKAAKKDK
+547 KAAAKKKAAKKDK